1 MAAPPPG
8 TRTNRASAAESQPRK
23 QPNDRQPIN
32 SSFPGYAQRRTGWGA
47 RRQPVKHLR
56 AQASRPVLQGAPRH
70 GNRPV
75 PLAERR
81 AVASGWAALTR
92 AGHALTLETMIRGA
106 LLDLAGVIYEGDHA
120 LPGALSAIER
130 LRQAG
135 LSMRFVTNTTRMPKR
150 KVLGRLAKLG
160 LDIRE
165 SELFTPGEAARNW
178 LAANDCSPSLLV
190 HPNLVEEFEGEGG
203 RPHRAVII
211 GDAGEDFDFARL
223 NHAFRE
229 LIGGAPFIA
238 LAKNRSFK
246 DDDGALSLDAGAFVT
261 ALEFATGR
269 EALVL
274 GKPSPAFFQ
283 ATLASMS
290 CAPESAVMVGDDA
303 ESDIAGALDAG
314 LAAAVLVRTGKYR
327 AGDETRC
334 SPKPTATVADRS
346 AATEG
351 ILAQRVTWPP
361 ARGTST
367 VPAAS
372 AGDVRTARAA
382 D

>member
-23 QPNDRQPIN
+23 QPDVRQRIN
-32 SSFPGYAQRRTGWGA
+32 SSFPGYAQSALGGSEAPTGKNHSACG
-47 RRQPVKHLR
+47 R
-56 AQASRPVLQGAPRH
+56 VL
-70 GNRPV
+70 
-75 PLAERR
+75 LAERR
-81 AVASGWAALTR
+81 AVASGSAALTR
-92 AGHALTLETMIRGA
+92 TGHPPKLEAMIRGA
-106 LLDLAGVIYEGDHA
+106 LLDLAGVIYDGDHA

-130 LRQAG
+130 LRQAD
-135 LSMRFVTNTTRMPKR
+135 LSLRFVTNTTRLPKR
-150 KVLGRLAKLG
+150 KVLARLAKLG
-160 LDIRE
+160 LDIRQ
-165 SELFTPGEAARNW
+165 SELFTPGEAACIW

-190 HPNLVEEFEGEGG
+190 HPNLVEEFVGEGG
-203 RPHRAVII
+203 RPHRAVVI

-223 NHAFRE
+223 NRAFRE

-246 DDDGALSLDAGAFVT
+246 DADGALSLDAGAFVT

-283 ATLASMS
+283 AALASMN

-327 AGDETRC
+327 AGDETRF
-334 SPKPTATVADRS
+334 SPKPTATVADLS
-346 AATEG
+346 AATNW
-351 ILAQRVTWPP
+351 ILAQRVT
-361 ARGTST
+361 
-367 VPAAS
+367 
-372 AGDVRTARAA
+372 
-382 D
+382 

>member
-1 MAAPPPG
+1 
-8 TRTNRASAAESQPRK
+8 
-23 QPNDRQPIN
+23 
-32 SSFPGYAQRRTGWGA
+32 
-47 RRQPVKHLR
+47 
-56 AQASRPVLQGAPRH
+56 
-70 GNRPV
+70 
-75 PLAERR
+75 
-81 AVASGWAALTR
+81 LTR
-92 AGHALTLETMIRGA
+92 AGPALKLEAMIQGA
-106 LLDLAGVIYEGDHA
+106 LLDLAGVIYDGDHA

-130 LRQAG
+130 LREAG
-135 LSMRFVTNTTRMPKR
+135 LSLRFVTNTTRLPTR
-150 KVLGRLAKLG
+150 KVLRRLAELG
-160 LDIRE
+160 LDIE
-165 SELFTPGEAARNW
+165 DSELFTPGEAARNW

-190 HPNLVEEFEGEGG
+190 HPNLVEEFAGEGG

-283 ATLASMS
+283 AALASMN
-290 CAPESAVMVGDDA
+290 CAPETAVMVGDDA

-327 AGDETRC
+327 AGDETRF
-334 SPKPTATVADRS
+334 SPAPTATVADLS
-346 AATEG
+346 AATEW
-351 ILAQRVTWPP
+351 ILAR
-361 ARGTST
+361 
-367 VPAAS
+367 
-372 AGDVRTARAA
+372 RAP
-382 D
+382 

>member
-1 MAAPPPG
+1 M
-8 TRTNRASAAESQPRK
+8 
-23 QPNDRQPIN
+23 
-32 SSFPGYAQRRTGWGA
+32 
-47 RRQPVKHLR
+47 
-56 AQASRPVLQGAPRH
+56 
-70 GNRPV
+70 
-75 PLAERR
+75 AERR
-81 AVASGWAALTR
+81 GVASEWAALTR
-92 AGHALTLETMIRGA
+92 AGPALKLEAMISGA
-106 LLDLAGVIYEGDHA
+106 LLDLAGVIYDGDHA
-120 LPGALSAIER
+120 LPGALAAIGR

-135 LSMRFVTNTTRMPKR
+135 LSLRFVTNTTRMPKG

-160 LDIRE
+160 QDI
-165 SELFTPGEAARNW
+165 ELFTPGEAARNW

-190 HPNLVEEFEGEGG
+190 HPNLVEEFAGEGG

-246 DDDGALSLDAGAFVT
+246 DDDGALSLDAGAFVA

-283 ATLASMS
+283 AALASMN

-314 LAAAVLVRTGKYR
+314 LAAAILVRTGKYR
-327 AGDETRC
+327 AGDETRF
-334 SPKPTATVADRS
+334 SPTPTATVADLS
-346 AATEG
+346 AATDW
-351 ILAQRVTWPP
+351 ILARP
-361 ARGTST
+361 A
-367 VPAAS
+367 P
-372 AGDVRTARAA
+372 
-382 D
+382 